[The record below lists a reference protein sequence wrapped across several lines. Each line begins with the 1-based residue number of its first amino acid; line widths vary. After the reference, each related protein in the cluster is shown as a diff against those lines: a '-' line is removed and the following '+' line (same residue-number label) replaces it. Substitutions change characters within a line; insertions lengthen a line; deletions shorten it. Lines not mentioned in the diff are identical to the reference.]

1 MILDAFVNRFKNLL
15 VQLVEEKVTMLL
27 GVDDE
32 IDKLQSTLQTI
43 STALEDAERRRI
55 DNKAV
60 DIWLKKLK
68 DVMYYMDDIF
78 DL

>member
-1 MILDAFVNRFKNLL
+1 MILDAFVNRFNNLL
-15 VQLVEEKVTMLL
+15 VPLVEEKVTMLL

-43 STALEDAERRRI
+43 STVHEDAERKRI

-60 DIWLKKLK
+60 DIWLNKLK
-68 DVMYYMDDIF
+68 DVMYAWMT
-78 DL
+78 LQN